1 MKYFHLLILSLLLL
15 AGKTANAQ
23 RLQVACDA
31 NKTAPPINSWHWP
44 EGTLVKVQLIR
55 SMFKPSEQAV
65 IREVMSEWNDL
76 SEQLGI
82 GIKYAFAGE
91 VDEARDDFGQLTLT
105 RIEIMKG
112 TNNKFFAYFFPTRRG
127 DGLLRSAVITIDFN
141 TTDTAA
147 LKSFVAHEIAH
158 GMGLFDCKSCKSKS
172 TIMRGFPGVNEG
184 NGLVAPSA
192 CDVRTVKSLFE
203 HERTALRFS
212 NHQPIH
218 NPRAAPKTDD
228 APPVPRSRQ

>member
-15 AGKTANAQ
+15 AGTAHAQ
-23 RLQVACDA
+23 RLLVGCDA
-31 NKTAPPINSWHWP
+31 NKTAPPTNTWHWP

-55 SMFKPSEQAV
+55 GMFKPSEQAV
-65 IREVMSEWNDL
+65 IREVMAEWNDL
-76 SEQLGI
+76 SEELGI
-82 GIKYAFAGE
+82 GIKYQFAGE
-91 VDEARDDFGQLTLT
+91 VDEAKDDFGQLTLT

-127 DGLLRSAVITIDFN
+127 DGLLRSAIITFDFD

-147 LKSFVAHEIAH
+147 LKSFVAHEISH

-172 TIMRGFPGVNEG
+172 SIMRGFPGVNQG

-192 CDVRTVKSLFE
+192 CDVYTVKSLFE
-203 HERTALRFS
+203 QERTALRLP
-212 NHQPIH
+212 NHPPIR
-218 NPRAAPKTDD
+218 NPVAAPKTNNT
-228 APPVPRSRQ
+228 PPITQGFH